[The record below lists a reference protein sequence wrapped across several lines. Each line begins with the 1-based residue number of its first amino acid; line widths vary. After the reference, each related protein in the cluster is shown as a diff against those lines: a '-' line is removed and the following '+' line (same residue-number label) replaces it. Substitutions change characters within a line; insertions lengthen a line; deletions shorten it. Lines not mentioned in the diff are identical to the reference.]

1 MLRLIAILEDDP
13 RRVTEMRRCVE
24 ILGGIVECAIRASAP
39 DMIALLKE
47 RASETALISLD
58 HHLVSVV
65 DPEGRLVHAG
75 TGSDVAEWLARGGP
89 VCPVL
94 VHTSS
99 SYGARDMLRLLE
111 GAGLRAE
118 RITPHSG
125 LGWVEAS
132 WLPAVIERL
141 PCLGE

>member
-1 MLRLIAILEDDP
+1 VPHLIAILEDDP
-13 RRVTEMRRCVE
+13 RRVAEMRRCVAL
-24 ILGGIVECAIRASAP
+24 LGGSAECVFRASAP
-39 DMIALLKE
+39 DMIALLEE
-47 RASETALISLD
+47 RASETALVSLD

-65 DPEGRLVHAG
+65 DSEGRLVHPG
-75 TGSDVAEWLARGGP
+75 TGSDVAEWIAARGP
-89 VCPVL
+89 ACPVL

-111 GAGLRAE
+111 AAGLRAE

-141 PCLGE
+141 PLDGE